1 MKRAGSKR
9 TYNGERD
16 EVAGDG
22 EGADLT
28 LVASLVATPHLPMGE
43 RVASRSSLMLSSCDW
58 VRFPTPFQHT
68 VLWKV
73 KMSPFW
79 HKKA

>member
-1 MKRAGSKR
+1 MKRAGCKR

-28 LVASLVATPHLPMGE
+28 LVASLIATPHLPG
-43 RVASRSSLMLSSCDW
+43 RRSSKPVILYVVCLWDW
-58 VRFPTPFQHT
+58 VRFPSSFQHT
-68 VLWKV
+68 LAGKNVC
-73 KMSPFW
+73 P
-79 HKKA
+79 

>member
-1 MKRAGSKR
+1 MKRAGCKR

-28 LVASLVATPHLPMGE
+28 LVASLIATPHLPMGGE
-43 RVASRSSLMLSSCDW
+43 
-58 VRFPTPFQHT
+58 
-68 VLWKV
+68 
-73 KMSPFW
+73 
-79 HKKA
+79 

>member
-1 MKRAGSKR
+1 MLFDIKVRGSYQTCGRMKRAGSKR

-28 LVASLVATPHLPMGE
+28 LVASLVTAPQTSGG
-43 RVASRSSLMLSSCDW
+43 
-58 VRFPTPFQHT
+58 
-68 VLWKV
+68 KG
-73 KMSPFW
+73 
-79 HKKA
+79 